1 LDKVK
6 QKLQTEQSLYDE
18 SVESLQQE
26 IKGLEDENKEIL
38 DQIQMVSQ
46 ITKAYFGEQE
56 LKMLEQGLV
65 YLSYQD
71 QFKFDS

>member
-1 LDKVK
+1 MDKVK